1 MFKKMLLRMA
11 LIIYAASLAGCGNIP
26 QTMGEPGAQ
35 NTPAI
40 PPAQQTTRDQSPS
53 SLASDSATATL
64 TSEFTL
70 TSPTVVE
77 GGILPAEYTCD
88 GLSATLA
95 LSWSEAPVGTQ
106 SFAVVMHH
114 MASPEDVHW
123 YWVLYD
129 IPASVTSLPK
139 NSHGIGILGTNSVND
154 RTEYTPP
161 CSKGPGLKVYTYTLY
176 ALSEEPQFSV
186 PASQVSR
193 DVLLEAIRNITL
205 ASAELHVTYTR
216 E

>member
-11 LIIYAASLAGCGNIP
+11 LIICAASLAGCGNIP
-26 QTMGEPGAQ
+26 QIMGESGAQ
-35 NTPAI
+35 NTPVI
-40 PPAQQTTRDQSPS
+40 PPAQQNTSERSPS
-53 SLASDSATATL
+53 TLAGDSVTATAT
-64 TSEFTL
+64 SGFTL

-95 LSWSEAPVGTQ
+95 LTWSEAPVGTQ

-114 MASPEDVHW
+114 VASPEDVHW
-123 YWVLYD
+123 YWILYD
-129 IPASVTSLPK
+129 IPAIVTNLPK
-139 NSHGIGILGTNSVND
+139 NSHGIGTLGINSVND

-161 CSKGPGLKVYTYTLY
+161 CSKGPGPKVYTYTIY
-176 ALSEEPQFSV
+176 ALSAEPQFSV
-186 PASQVSR
+186 PSSQVSR

-216 E
+216 K